1 MNDPVGSSTGVV
13 LCGGASRRMGTDK
26 ATMEVAGRPMALLVA
41 DALRGAG
48 VGRVVALG
56 EPAPKELEIL
66 PDHHRGGGPLAAIVG
81 ALEQLGDL
89 VVCPCDVPQ
98 ITSAGV
104 AAILAGAMSSCAPVV
119 LARSTRP
126 EPLIGFYRTEA
137 LPVLRAAWET
147 GERSV
152 RGALASL
159 DVDHIGI
166 GAHEVV
172 NVNAPGDLEALSN
185 SGVAALP
192 GRTARDR

>member
-1 MNDPVGSSTGVV
+1 
-13 LCGGASRRMGTDK
+13 
-26 ATMEVAGRPMALLVA
+26 MEVAGRPMALLVA